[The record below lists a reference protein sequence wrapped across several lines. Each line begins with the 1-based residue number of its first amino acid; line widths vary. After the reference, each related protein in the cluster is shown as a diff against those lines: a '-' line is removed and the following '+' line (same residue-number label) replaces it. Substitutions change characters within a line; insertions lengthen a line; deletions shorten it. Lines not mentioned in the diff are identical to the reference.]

1 MRKTFHQKL
10 EELTEDVLAMG
21 SLVQDAVHDSIEA
34 LINMDQQLADK
45 IIEGDEKIN
54 EYDVSIE
61 EKCIVIQAEHQPV
74 AVDLRFLHSVSII
87 IKSLERIGDLSVN
100 IARIIKRL
108 SKNKEKKSLDKNIMS
123 LLIEMGNLVKVELA
137 SALEAFKHRDINLAS
152 RLGKSDDPIDR
163 IQKMIFKKLFTV
175 KKEKEDIRFITDVAL
190 AGRYLE
196 RIGDQSVNIGDRI
209 IYFLTGGYTVFHDN
223 T

>member
-87 IKSLERIGDLSVN
+87 IKSLERIGDLAVN
-100 IARIIKRL
+100 IARISKRL
-108 SKNKEKKSLDKNIMS
+108 SKNKEKKRLDKNIMG
-123 LLIEMGNLVKVELA
+123 LLVEMGNLVKVELA

-152 RLGKSDDPIDR
+152 RLGKSDDPIDE

-196 RIGDQSVNIGDRI
+196 RMGDQSVNIGDRI
-209 IYFLTGGYTVFHDN
+209 IYFLTGGYTVFRDN

>member
-21 SLVQDAVHDSIEA
+21 GLVQDAVHDSIEA
-34 LINMDQQLADK
+34 LINMDQQLAEK

-87 IKSLERIGDLSVN
+87 IKSLERIGDLAVN

-108 SKNKEKKSLDKNIMS
+108 SKNKEKKSLDKNIMG
-123 LLIEMGNLVKVELA
+123 LLIEMGSLVKVELA

-152 RLGKSDDPIDR
+152 RLGKSDDSIDR
-163 IQKMIFKKLFTV
+163 IQKMIFKELFTV

-209 IYFLTGGYTVFHDN
+209 LYFLTGDYTVFRVN

>member
-87 IKSLERIGDLSVN
+87 IKSLERIGDLAVN
-100 IARIIKRL
+100 IARISKRL
-108 SKNKEKKSLDKNIMS
+108 SKNKEKKRLDKNIMG
-123 LLIEMGNLVKVELA
+123 LLVEMGNLVKVELA

-152 RLGKSDDPIDR
+152 RLGKSDDSIDR
-163 IQKMIFKKLFTV
+163 IQKMIFKELFTV

-196 RIGDQSVNIGDRI
+196 RMGDQSVNIGDRI
-209 IYFLTGGYTVFHDN
+209 IYFLTGGYTVFRDN

>member
-21 SLVQDAVHDSIEA
+21 SLVQDAIHNSIEA
-34 LINMDQQLADK
+34 LLNMDQQLAEK

-54 EYDVSIE
+54 EYDIFIE
-61 EKCIVIQAEHQPV
+61 EKCIILQAEHQPV

-87 IKSLERIGDLSVN
+87 IKSLERIGDLAVN

-108 SKNKEKKSLDKNIMS
+108 SKNKEKKSLDKSIID
-123 LLIEMGNLVKVELA
+123 LLIEMGNLVKVGLA
-137 SALEAFKHRDINLAS
+137 YALEAFKHRDAKLAS
-152 RLGKSDDPIDR
+152 RLGKSDDSIDK
-163 IQKMIFKKLFTV
+163 IQKMIFKKLFTE
-175 KKEKEDIRFITDVAL
+175 KGKEDIRFITDVAL

-196 RIGDQSVNIGDRI
+196 RMGDQSVDIGDRI
-209 IYFLTGGYTVFHDN
+209 IYFLTGDYTVFRDN